1 VLGLTL
7 DKIVVIVLVAGLVLG
22 PSRLPGYARRL
33 AGLVRAARRAVDDAG
48 ARAQADLGVPLR
60 STDWSDFDPRR
71 YDPRRIVRDALA
83 EDRGTAAAPADATPA
98 AAPTGGAAPDDRPPV
113 VPAARDEYV
122 IAGTSGHPR
131 RVRAVPGERDRSLGG
146 SASRS
151 EDD

>member
-1 VLGLTL
+1 MLGLTL

-22 PSRLPGYARRL
+22 PSRLPGYAHRL
-33 AGLVRAARRAVDDAG
+33 AGLIRAARRAVDDAG

-83 EDRGTAAAPADATPA
+83 EDTGTASG
-98 AAPTGGAAPDDRPPV
+98 PTGGTS
-113 VPAARDEYV
+113 PAARTGGADADGRPAVVPEPSDGYV

-131 RVRAVPGERDRSLGG
+131 RVRVAAVERDRTDG
-146 SASRS
+146 SGSR
-151 EDD
+151 DDDG